1 MSGKT
6 WLSTRR
12 WDRGSDRAADPQLPL
27 LHWRFRLWIEFFAL
41 LPCSEATYKLSSP
54 LRSSVTTGRD
64 DLGHAQ
70 QTWQE
75 QNEVNI
81 EVTLLSR
88 LGEENQ
94 SEVSKRMGKLR
105 GEEKKNIYKDFHSC
119 LLQTP
124 KSYTKPSPSLVTSG
138 GPRGFQMVYKR
149 RVRALSA
156 LHEVTSPLGALG
168 R

>member
-12 WDRGSDRAADPQLPL
+12 WDRGSDRAADPRLPL

-105 GEEKKNIYKDFHSC
+105 GEEKKKYIKIFILASFKHPRATQSPVP
-119 LLQTP
+119 LSSHLEAREA
-124 KSYTKPSPSLVTSG
+124 SRWSTKEELEPCQRST
-138 GPRGFQMVYKR
+138 R
-149 RVRALSA
+149 
-156 LHEVTSPLGALG
+156 
-168 R
+168 